1 MLRRFNQNTLLIFF
15 MILLFLVI
23 TSYVVTSNESTLK
36 RQMIENFTS
45 SNNNGKIYNEKTHV
59 SMEKINLLLSNLKSL
74 LMTKY
79 PTLLSVSE
87 MKNQENPKIIWEDLS
102 MKNNNFMWLNKPEK
116 MGDFLLTNQNILEG
130 TMNSANK
137 FTIIIKTQSFQKDI
151 QNNNNEDITV
161 GEILANAE
169 YDIENKKSMM
179 TINISA
185 SIKNDFDELKKLL
198 GNKNKTQEISKNIL
212 LLAGKIKEEISKTP
226 NYGRK
231 PKKNDSFLRMQA
243 TLGNIDIIIPSNKGN
258 LIIDVNG
265 TLLEPIRKNNVL
277 YDEKPFFI
285 VVIYDGSRLKVYLN
299 SNMVIDSIVPNLIIS
314 SLIINPNK
322 TLNFG
327 LESIVL
333 LDVPLNNKEIG
344 YFKRSDIV
352 LRSIIENSKM
362 EKISEFNSNPNQ
374 NSICPL
380 VVKKG
385 NQYFV
390 KGRSYGNDRR
400 KAQEIYRINHPKC
413 RIVPKILED
422 WYNKEDD
429 LDETCPFMI
438 NSQFNPCK
446 FYKCENVNWN
456 EKDPDKARMNNK
468 CRRRVDAYCEEHSYL
483 DPFCYCW
490 RTEARDLPECQKF
503 RNQFTDPTDKGCSAA
518 DFSIEENPD
527 FDKYIRKDKIPCWNC
542 NISS

>member
-1 MLRRFNQNTLLIFF
+1 
-15 MILLFLVI
+15 LLFLVI

-277 YDEKPFFI
+277 YDEKP
-285 VVIYDGSRLKVYLN
+285 
-299 SNMVIDSIVPNLIIS
+299 
-314 SLIINPNK
+314 
-322 TLNFG
+322 
-327 LESIVL
+327 L
-333 LDVPLNNKEIG
+333 L
-344 YFKRSDIV
+344 
-352 LRSIIENSKM
+352 
-362 EKISEFNSNPNQ
+362 
-374 NSICPL
+374 
-380 VVKKG
+380 
-385 NQYFV
+385 
-390 KGRSYGNDRR
+390 
-400 KAQEIYRINHPKC
+400 
-413 RIVPKILED
+413 
-422 WYNKEDD
+422 
-429 LDETCPFMI
+429 
-438 NSQFNPCK
+438 
-446 FYKCENVNWN
+446 
-456 EKDPDKARMNNK
+456 
-468 CRRRVDAYCEEHSYL
+468 
-483 DPFCYCW
+483 
-490 RTEARDLPECQKF
+490 
-503 RNQFTDPTDKGCSAA
+503 
-518 DFSIEENPD
+518 
-527 FDKYIRKDKIPCWNC
+527 
-542 NISS
+542 